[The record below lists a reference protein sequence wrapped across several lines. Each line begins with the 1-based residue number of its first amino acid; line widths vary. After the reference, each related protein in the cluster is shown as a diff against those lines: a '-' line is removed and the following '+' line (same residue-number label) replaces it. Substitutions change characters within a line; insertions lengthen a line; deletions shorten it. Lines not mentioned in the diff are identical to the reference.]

1 MPNSNLRK
9 CFQMI
14 SVVCVYNDKRVLECC
29 LRESLKDQTANH
41 ELFALDNT
49 KGQFKSAA
57 EALNY
62 GGRLAKGK
70 YIMFV
75 HQDVD
80 LCSNTWLE
88 DAEKTLES
96 LADLGIAGVAGMS
109 KNGNSNKDR
118 GRNMIKHGDPAILW
132 PWGNPIQESET
143 VQTLDECLV
152 IIPKSIFDILQ
163 FDEKICDNWHIYA
176 VDYCLSVQ
184 KIGFGVYAIPMFIYH
199 RSTGVSTKSR
209 LQAVLSLGWL
219 PHEYYQTL
227 GKLLRKHK
235 TNVKQVYTTV
245 EDWNTSYPLVLQRI
259 QKLANRG
266 LKHLLR
272 RL

>member
-1 MPNSNLRK
+1 MLS
-9 CFQMI
+9 I
-14 SVVCVYNDKRVLECC
+14 VCVYNDKRVLECC
-29 LRESLKDQTANH
+29 LLGSLKNQTANH
-41 ELFALDNT
+41 ELLALDNT

-88 DAEKTLES
+88 EAEKILES
-96 LADLGIAGVAGMS
+96 ISGLGIAGVAGMS
-109 KNGNSNKDR
+109 GNGNTNRER
-118 GRNMIKHGDPAILW
+118 GRNIIKHGKPATFW
-132 PWGNPIQESET
+132 SWGTAIQKPEP
-143 VQTLDECLV
+143 VQTLDECLI

-163 FDEKICDNWHIYA
+163 FDQKICDNWHIYA

-199 RSTGVSTKSR
+199 RSTGASIKSR
-209 LQAVLSLGWL
+209 LQTVLSLGGL

-235 TNVKQVYTTV
+235 TNFKQVYTTV